1 MKRCSK
7 QQETFLLRG
16 DSNNLRHIKM
26 SSLLINYKLYAS
38 NVAVS
43 GEGCVVRVVV
53 GGRSGDT
60 PAHQTV
66 AAVAD
71 DDFTCL

>member
-43 GEGCVVRVVV
+43 GEGCVVRVVR
-53 GGRSGDT
+53 GGGGSGDT

-66 AAVAD
+66 AD